1 MDILTVVVVF
11 AAAFVAIISQLLT
24 GFGFA
29 LVLIPLLMLVIEP
42 TQAVTVSIILGLVL
56 NSTVAY
62 RERAHIRRAQ
72 AGQLIASSVFGLPL
86 GLGVLY
92 LVSAPVLRI
101 IIIAVVALALI
112 IVALKVAIRATRFTT
127 LACGLLSGTLLP
139 STGVSGPP
147 LVVLMR
153 AQNYTV
159 RQYRATLAAVFTVQC
174 LAGLLLLLADGRLQ
188 QAVFL
193 YAGMGALMLPL
204 GYFVGERL
212 FRHIDAARLTR
223 GIILMLLLCMVF
235 VVLR

>member
-62 RERAHIRRAQ
+62 RECEHIRRAQ

-92 LVSAPVLRI
+92 LVSAPALR

-174 LAGLLLLLADGRLQ
+174 LTGLLLLLADGRLQ
-188 QAVFL
+188 QAVFI

-212 FRHIDAARLTR
+212 FRYIDAARLTR